1 MIAGVAVAIPWC
13 NGAHSK
19 CRIALRVLK
28 APAAP
33 LPQVS
38 GSGCQALCNAEHP
51 ISNLAQPKLPI
62 DLRSFAQ
69 TNGPGV
75 TRPTTSHWTLN
86 VALNSRSSR
95 TSLSERALWA
105 SVRYSTG
112 VITRVKA
119 GVSEAIATYVADA
132 GAVGAARENIIKI
145 TSR

>member
-75 TRPTTSHWTLN
+75 TRPTTNHWTLN

-112 VITRVKA
+112 VITIGKY
-119 GVSEAIATYVADA
+119 SEAIPVIYV
-132 GAVGAARENIIKI
+132 GAVVALLENIIKI